1 MFYNESDKNQIVFD
15 DMSEFVI
22 DDIKDMKDD

>member
-15 DMSEFVI
+15 DMSEFII